1 MSNKILLRFA
11 SEATFDKFV
20 FSSESVTG
28 QEILDFLARKKKI
41 GSVGKTDHVSL
52 FNIDENKEVSHD
64 DKDIQAGSR
73 LIVTRRPPENSIK
86 QQTQNVSGVLTDIME
101 VSYNPDKVRK
111 HRIERQLNL

>member
-11 SEATFDKFV
+11 SEAAFDKFV

-28 QEILDFLARKKKI
+28 QEILDFLAKKKKI
-41 GSVGKTDHVSL
+41 GSAGKTDHVTL
-52 FNIDENKEVSHD
+52 FNIDENKEASKD

-73 LIVTRRPPENSIK
+73 LVVTRRPPENSIK

-101 VSYNPDKVRK
+101 VSYNPDRARK
-111 HRIERQLNL
+111 HRIER